1 MSGLPSPADM
11 SHAMLVAVLMHHGG
25 SVDLLAGA
33 FETDA
38 LGDSRGAHHAVQ
50 LAPLDNGTVRLSVV
64 ARPPGDDA
72 GIEVRD
78 RDR

>member
-1 MSGLPSPADM
+1 MSGLPDPAEM

-25 SVDLLAGA
+25 SLDLPAEA

-50 LAPLDNGTVRLSVV
+50 LAPLDDGTLRLSVV
-64 ARPPGDDA
+64 ARPPGDAA

-78 RDR
+78 R

>member
-25 SVDLLAGA
+25 SLDLPAEA

-38 LGDSRGAHHAVQ
+38 LGDGRGAHHAVQ
-50 LAPLDNGTVRLSVV
+50 LAPLDDGTVRLSVV
-64 ARPPGDDA
+64 ARPPGDAA
-72 GIEVRD
+72 GIEVREQ
-78 RDR
+78 

>member
-1 MSGLPSPADM
+1 M

-25 SVDLLAGA
+25 SLDLPAEA
-33 FETDA
+33 FDTDA
-38 LGDSRGAHHAVQ
+38 LGDGRGAHHAVQ

-64 ARPPGDDA
+64 ARPPGDAA

-78 RDR
+78 Q